1 MDDSL
6 TGQIVLIIALII
18 CSAYFSATE
27 TAFTSVNRI
36 RMKNLASDGN
46 KKAEKVLMLSE
57 KYDKLLTT
65 ILIGNNIV
73 NIWMTAIATA
83 ICIGLYREHGA
94 TVATIAVTII
104 VLIFG
109 EITPKNIAKEKSESF
124 SMFSAPFIGALMTV
138 LTPITFIFSKWKQFI
153 SRVFKLTDEETITDD
168 EILTMVEEAETG
180 GSLDEERSELIQ
192 NAIEFDELTAEDVMT
207 PRPDMVAVD
216 TECTNEEL
224 ARLFQETGYSRLPVY
239 EEEIDRIIGAINQKD
254 FHNHIVGTDKKI
266 TDFIIPVV
274 FVGETMKIFD
284 LLRKM
289 QQLKTHMAIVIDEY
303 GGTEGLVTMEDII
316 EELVGEIYDEHDVV
330 INKEIMPLQNG
341 SYRVQASA
349 NLARIFDY
357 LDVDANIQEVN
368 TINGWVAMELDHLPK
383 RDDRFETR
391 LGDKLLRVRVTK
403 ADPRKAVEINLVCE
417 DAPDEDVEQSPEE
430 DEKPEGSGKGNGRAA
445 GKSNGKGN
453 GRAAG
458 KSNGKSNG

>member
-1 MDDSL
+1 MDGL
-6 TGQIVLIIALII
+6 TGQIIIIVILIVF
-18 CSAYFSATE
+18 SAYFSATE

-36 RMKNLASDGN
+36 RLKSLAGDGN
-46 KKAEKVLMLSE
+46 KKAEKVLALSE

-73 NIWMTAIATA
+73 NIWMTAIATT
-83 ICIGLYREHGA
+83 ICIGLYGSHGA
-94 TVATIAVTII
+94 SIATIAITVI

-109 EITPKNIAKEKSESF
+109 EITPKNVAKEKSEGF
-124 SMFSAPFIGALMTV
+124 SMFSAPFIGALMGI
-138 LTPITFIFSKWKQFI
+138 LTPITFIFSKWKELI
-153 SRVFKLTDEETITDD
+153 TRIFKLGEQETITDD

-180 GSLDEERSELIQ
+180 GSIDEGRSELIQ

-224 ARLFQETGYSRLPVY
+224 AQLFRDTGYSRLPVY
-239 EEEIDRIIGAINQKD
+239 EEEIDRIIGVINQKD

-266 TDFIIPVV
+266 TDYIIPVV
-274 FVGETMKIFD
+274 FVAETIKIFD
-284 LLRKM
+284 LLRKL

-330 INKEIMPLQNG
+330 INKEILPLQNG

-349 NLARIFDY
+349 NVEKIFDY
-357 LDVDANIQEVN
+357 LDIDEEIQEVN
-368 TINGWVAMELDHLPK
+368 TINGWVAMNLDRLPK

-391 LGDKLLRVRVTK
+391 IGDKLLKVRVTK
-403 ADPRKAVEINLVCE
+403 ADDRKAIEINLVCE
-417 DAPDEDVEQSPEE
+417 TVADEEE
-430 DEKPEGSGKGNGRAA
+430 TEERDK
-445 GKSNGKGN
+445 
-453 GRAAG
+453 
-458 KSNGKSNG
+458 